1 MRKSPLARPRRLK
14 RRPRLM
20 RLGTAA
26 ALLAGLA
33 GSAGAAPSLLACP
46 AGQRAQRVDGD
57 AFTQGL
63 ARWRLEAQDPRAQ
76 AQAEGGVLDVQTP
89 AGLSL
94 WWRDELRGDFE
105 LRFTATAL
113 PAPATAGA
121 VLGSPGTTGP
131 LAGRISDLNL
141 FWHATEA
148 DGREPQ
154 PRDGAFARY
163 DTLRAY
169 YAGIGANGNTT
180 TRLRHYDGSG
190 TRILL
195 QGWADGTEATPQDR
209 HGPMTPATRLVAG
222 QPVLLRLLSRTPTA
236 ADPVHGRLF
245 LGAQELFQL
254 AQDVPTSHLQRGWFA
269 FRTTASRWQLRDFE
283 IWRCAPP

>member
-1 MRKSPLARPRRLK
+1 
-14 RRPRLM
+14 M

-26 ALLAGLA
+26 ALLAGLAGLA

-46 AGQRAQRVDGD
+46 PGQVAQRVDGD

-63 ARWRLEAQDPRAQ
+63 ARWSLEAQDPRAQ
-76 AQAEGGVLDVQTP
+76 VQAQGGVLDVQTP

-105 LRFTATAL
+105 LRFTAAAL
-113 PAPATAGA
+113 PAPGTAGA
-121 VLGSPGTTGP
+121 

-154 PRDGAFARY
+154 PRDGAFASH

-190 TRILL
+190 TRTLL
-195 QGWADGTEATPQDR
+195 QGWADGSEATPQDR
-209 HGPMTPATRLVAG
+209 LGPMTPATRLVAG
-222 QPVLLRLLSRTPTA
+222 QAVLLRLLSRTPTA

-245 LGAQELFQL
+245 LGSQELFQL
-254 AQDVPTSHLQRGWFA
+254 AQDVPTPHLQRGWFA

-283 IWRCAPP
+283 IWRCGPP